1 LIADGRNVLTTPK
14 CTFCPWAKIFINK
27 KYLAGNQARFFAICG
42 TPLERNGSTLAD
54 GKPSPDGLGSPLLF
68 LRGFRAESLNQLQ
81 RDATAADLTG
91 LAERLPDA
99 AMRAR
104 HCSYLGPAF
113 VILVVADAREAFSD
127 KFGHSNCVILRD
139 SCKAGIHGECD

>member
-1 LIADGRNVLTTPK
+1 MESP
-14 CTFCPWAKIFINK
+14 
-27 KYLAGNQARFFAICG
+27 ARM
-42 TPLERNGSTLAD
+42 
-54 GKPSPDGLGSPLLF
+54 GLGFPLLF